1 MLPVGPDGSEEV
13 QRFSQPIGRVVL
25 SDHHVVAAA
34 RRHKD
39 DGSLDPL
46 PAFIPLVTEG
56 RGLLEVDLV
65 DLEAG
70 LNDPGGQ
77 NPAAQKIL
85 QKKKNS
91 DGAEPH
97 RAAC

>member
-1 MLPVGPDGSEEV
+1 MC
-13 QRFSQPIGRVVL
+13 
-25 SDHHVVAAA
+25 SD
-34 RRHKD
+34 
-39 DGSLDPL
+39 
-46 PAFIPLVTEG
+46 G

-91 DGAEPH
+91 EGVEPH